1 LANLALVYLVP
12 CLAHFD
18 RSQRK
23 TQYKTSLILVCALG
37 VVTPLLLTVPF
48 GASLKCVLL
57 YLLLH
62 IISWTANFLLSSL
75 AVSAS
80 AIKSFSLWG

>member
-1 LANLALVYLVP
+1 
-12 CLAHFD
+12 
-18 RSQRK
+18 
-23 TQYKTSLILVCALG
+23 
-37 VVTPLLLTVPF
+37 
-48 GASLKCVLL
+48 
-57 YLLLH
+57 LLLH